1 MIDPPVLVQTVES
14 EQWITEGREI
24 IQRHG
29 RDNWRLGE
37 LASNLHAEG
46 QTDQQIADSWECSR
60 GQVNQCRLVWGMFG
74 ETAVSLTSEDERAFK
89 DRISWRNWRE
99 MLTWEDAD
107 HCICWAIDTGEG
119 FRGMVA
125 FRNPDPKSGDK
136 LTTDTAESLTGS
148 TGTDPVKDVGT
159 IADPVSFP
167 QATEPH
173 SAIVT
178 PHDPPP
184 AAQEP
189 KSTLPPAVDMRAFV
203 KAVRSIAKTASDA
216 DNKVTGRALRK
227 LANEIDPQ
235 QPRSAFVPPT
245 REEVAEY
252 CTERGKGTDPDD
264 LIDWALANGWRL
276 SNGNQMRDWRAV
288 VRTFEKREQKGTNN
302 GSVRTTRP
310 SGQPTTDQSI
320 RNLAAAA
327 QRISQGTG
335 SPLFDEAPSDVLQR
349 GIGMLDADPGDVPY

>member
-1 MIDPPVLVQTVES
+1 MIDPPVLVASVES

-29 RDNWRLGE
+29 RDNWRLGD
-37 LASNLHAEG
+37 LASNLHGEG
-46 QTDQQIADSWECSR
+46 QTDQQIADSWETS
-60 GQVNQCRLVWGMFG
+60 QQAVNGYRRVWEQFG
-74 ETAVSLTSEDERAFK
+74 NFTNAFVK
-89 DRISWRNWRE
+89 TIAWRNWLE
-99 MLTWEDAD
+99 LLKWDDAND
-107 HCICWAIDTGEG
+107 CVTWAIEQKAS
-119 FRGMVA
+119 FRELQAWRNMKHGISQPGTEASKVA
-125 FRNPDPKSGDK
+125 PVADSP
-136 LTTDTAESLTGS
+136 LTGS

-167 QATEPH
+167 QATEPLE
-173 SAIVT
+173 AIVT